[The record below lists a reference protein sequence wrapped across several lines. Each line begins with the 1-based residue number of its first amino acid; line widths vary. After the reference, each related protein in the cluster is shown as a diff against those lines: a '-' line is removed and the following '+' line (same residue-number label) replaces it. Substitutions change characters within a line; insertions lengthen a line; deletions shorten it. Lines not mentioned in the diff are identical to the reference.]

1 MKGRQLPKKKSIE
14 DQLEESEDEESED
27 AHSEK
32 DETDELDF
40 VGNYKS
46 ETGISVEDV
55 PDVQRLT

>member
-14 DQLEESEDEESED
+14 DQLEESEDEESKD

>member
-1 MKGRQLPKKKSIE
+1 VKGRQLPKKKSIE
-14 DQLEESEDEESED
+14 DQLEESEDEESKD

>member
-1 MKGRQLPKKKSIE
+1 MKERQLPKKKSVE

-40 VGNYKS
+40 VTRVRPEYLL
-46 ETGISVEDV
+46 
-55 PDVQRLT
+55 RMYLMWLT

>member
-1 MKGRQLPKKKSIE
+1 MKERQLPKKKSVE

-40 VGNYKS
+40 EVTTKVSPEYLL
-46 ETGISVEDV
+46 
-55 PDVQRLT
+55 RMYLMWLT